1 MLKNLESCIQAFDIS
16 LESEDDI
23 LPDFDKWDDV
33 VSTRKKVATGQ
44 KRKRGAS
51 VPCRCIETGETFPSF
66 RQAGIAFGVSAVAI
80 ADCCDGIRISAAGHH
95 FERTRE

>member
-16 LESEDDI
+16 LDGDGI
-23 LPDFDKWDDV
+23 LPDFGKWDDV
-33 VSTRKKVATGQ
+33 VSTRKKAATGQ

-95 FERTRE
+95 FERTSE